1 MLPCYY
7 SSSKLADFTTS
18 RFNDREICLM
28 VATHFRETIKH
39 ISLSVYW
46 GISHKRRTLGV
57 MPKGDAP
64 KFCMFPWKC
73 FFLWNGK
80 EARKQKESCLFS
92 EGIPSFKVKK
102 DSTKTCPVQK
112 LQKSIR
118 HTKFHYLELP
128 CMMMYHRIY
137 TYTYT
142 YIHIYIYDYLFSY
155 FIGGIDLNRSSNW
168 NVYWIIYCPFGIA
181 K

>member
-1 MLPCYY
+1 MRDLPQKKNPRCYAQGRCPQI
-7 SSSKLADFTTS
+7 L
-18 RFNDREICLM
+18 C
-28 VATHFRETIKH
+28 V
-39 ISLSVYW
+39 
-46 GISHKRRTLGV
+46 
-57 MPKGDAP
+57 P
-64 KFCMFPWKC
+64 MFPWKY

-137 TYTYT
+137 TYIHIHT
-142 YIHIYIYDYLFSY
+142 YIHTCMHTYIYSYLFSY
-155 FIGGIDLNRSSNW
+155 FIGGIDFKCSSDW
-168 NVYWIIYCPFGIA
+168 NVYWIIYCPFGFA
-181 K
+181 R